1 MVYCTHSALI
11 TNSKLNFV
19 NYEFYG
25 ISALSNRHI
34 PKTAFG
40 LVRKW
45 DNRGGFLGYVFG
57 IWLSGSPLKGS
68 L

>member
-1 MVYCTHSALI
+1 MYYNLFLI
-11 TNSKLNFV
+11 MSTKNLPGFS
-19 NYEFYG
+19 G
-25 ISALSNRHI
+25 LSNRHI

-40 LVRKW
+40 LGMKW